1 MSKTDLGT
9 ALRAVSKT
17 DLGTARR
24 TALHDAAESGD
35 AAFVASL
42 LLERDSQLDARD
54 SNGLTP
60 LYLAAQSGHAE
71 IVSSLLAAGASANA
85 VGRFG
90 RTPLHRAVRGG
101 HISVV
106 RALLSSPGTRLNDRQ
121 EGGDSALHEA
131 ASNGHTEIVE
141 LLIAAGADVNA
152 ANDLGETPL
161 HYAKLAAEGEHAAEE
176 NDGTSSESRAFSERS
191 LATAKALCAAGANP
205 NAKTNAGLTPG

>member
-1 MSKTDLGT
+1 MSKKTDLGT

-17 DLGTARR
+17 DLGTAHR

-35 AAFVASL
+35 VKYVASL
-42 LLERDSQLDARD
+42 LLERDVQLDARD

-71 IVSSLLAAGASANA
+71 IVSSLLAEGASVNS

-106 RALLSSPGTRLNDRQ
+106 RALLSSPGIRLNDRQ

-131 ASNGHTEIVE
+131 ASNGHTDIVE

-152 ANDLGETPL
+152 ANERGETPL
-161 HYAKLAAEGEHAAEE
+161 NYAKLAAEGGHAAEE
-176 NDGTSSESRAFSERS
+176 NDGTSESRAFAERS
-191 LATAKALCAAGANP
+191 LASATALCAAGANP
-205 NAKTNAGLTPG
+205 NANTNAGLTPT